1 MNMDLKI
8 LHRNGYTVLDML
20 SDVGGVESIFVT
32 ALAFFLSIWNH
43 DNFDNI
49 MVSHL
54 FTYSTEPR
62 KKEE

>member
-32 ALAFFLSIWNH
+32 AFAFFISIWNH
-43 DNFDNI
+43 DNFDNYL
-49 MVSHL
+49 VSHL
-54 FTYSTEPR
+54 FTYSADP
-62 KKEE
+62 EEKG